1 MKMLVVFSEDDHMA
15 MVSLVKDSINEIDR
29 ALGIHY
35 NLTTYDAYLV
45 KHKLTEEGDWYA
57 WICNCF
63 ICNCHRNVVF
73 WIGQVKTD
81 KMIFVFFLG
90 VIVGVTGMIVGL
102 VLYEDRDDWYKG

>member
-45 KHKLTEEGDWYA
+45 KHKLTEEGD
-57 WICNCF
+57 
-63 ICNCHRNVVF
+63 
-73 WIGQVKTD
+73 
-81 KMIFVFFLG
+81 
-90 VIVGVTGMIVGL
+90 
-102 VLYEDRDDWYKG
+102 